1 MCRRMVTEDTQV
13 GFIFEIK
20 LFNLRSFCG
29 HLDLMWTGIIWK
41 EIYNVA
47 LRLGKKEKINVLWKC

>member
-20 LFNLRSFCG
+20 LFNLHSFCG

-41 EIYNVA
+41 EIYSVA
-47 LRLGKKEKINVLWKC
+47 LRLGKKEK